1 MLKRVT
7 LLRHAKSSW
16 EDSSLDDY
24 DRPLNKRGERDSPM
38 MGRRLLARGA
48 RPSLIITSPAKRARR
63 TARLIAKEIGYPI
76 EFLQREDDL
85 YHGDPA
91 GILRVVGEQD
101 NSFNDMIVVSHNP
114 GLTELANRLTGLTIE
129 NIPTC
134 GIIAMEADIRDWSEL
149 ADSRCRMVFFDY
161 PRKRG
166 ESELD

>member
-24 DRPLNKRGERDSPM
+24 DRPLNKRGERDAPM

-63 TARLIAKEIGYPI
+63 TARLIAREIGYPI
-76 EFLQREDDL
+76 EFLQREADL
-85 YHGDPA
+85 YLTGPD
-91 GILRVVGEQD
+91 GILAVASEQD
-101 NSFNDMIVVSHNP
+101 NSFNDMIVVGHNP
-114 GLTELANRLTGLTIE
+114 GLTELANRLTGLNIE

-134 GIIAMEADIRDWSEL
+134 GIVAMEADIRDWSEL
-149 ADSRCRMVFFDY
+149 ADSRCRLVFFDY

-166 ESELD
+166 ESEFD